1 MMTRLK
7 QWLACLLS
15 VALLVSA
22 LPAGALAEGQGVAS
36 EAVDLSGAFVPQRAG
51 TEYQL
56 DNGDF
61 DLSAELTIDGET
73 PDENTAIHDGTAFN
87 VRLEWALPSG
97 VMYTPE
103 DTFTYTLPDA
113 IPATDSSGPITT
125 SSGTVIGNFVISGRK
140 VSVQYNETFLS
151 QGDRSGWLNING
163 QFNLEDIQTETGSI
177 IIKLPGDVEYEVAVE
192 SEGGLAI
199 EKTATMRVDND
210 AHRVYIDYTLKLTA
224 IRRNTNV
231 EIEDVITAAMNEQSK
246 NGNILRWTLE
256 DVQYSNGCKE
266 LVGFDSAAG
275 NRTASGTIAEM
286 PEGSSVTIQYTIEVN
301 CVGIT
306 TDEATIYSN
315 EATAS
320 SDQTTPVQ
328 AEQHVSVLP
337 VAIGKRGTLGDDGKT
352 ITWEIEVRA
361 GEFDSVVVK
370 ETEFDASLQMADD
383 DTVVTVTRDG
393 GKTETTTLGALKA
406 GYMLNNQPKGA
417 LHKLTFQAT
426 LKDGV
431 TPQGVQNKAAV
442 QAPNVEAQAY
452 VTLAQAT
459 LWKQTVKHDI
469 GKDRIDWK
477 TTFDLTSD
485 VDSVTFEDYIDAAAG
500 ANEELK
506 HALDTDIG
514 SVRLTWAE
522 NATATAQD
530 LSPQISI
537 EDGRIK
543 VTVQNAKAGRYVLY
557 CSTTYV
563 RPMATDTQGE
573 EKLVNHASYDIGSDG
588 KRDGATNAVQAVPL
602 NYISKTASAID
613 GGNVTW
619 TVTFNKEMPVGYRD
633 VTVTDTLPEG
643 LEFVSATFAG
653 KPVTPT
659 VQGRELTFA
668 LTDANLNEAL
678 VIQTQVTDY
687 TQLKESLVLTNT
699 AQLFI
704 GDAAYPPVTAQA
716 TVDPPE
722 VATKEQVYTQNTHPV
737 VEYTITI
744 NPKEIDLI
752 PEGAEQTFT
761 LTDEIGL
768 ALRFE
773 QDTLTVNGSKWSGDV
788 EFAGNTMRIHGLED
802 ETAYVIQYK
811 ARIVL
816 DSGTDFD
823 GAGWNQVDISP
834 IEIPGS
840 NQSSTE
846 LTGEVLE
853 ATAGGESSTLKVSI
867 FKKDDSGDPVQ
878 GATFTLYSYG
888 TGTEP
893 DGSGEEVTRLTS
905 GENGETAQ
913 FEVQFDTIY
922 RFVETGVPAGYEPG
936 DSKLP
941 YFVRPSKGSS
951 TQYGAN
957 VQVLT
962 GYQEYEFEAVNPKLR
977 AGSLSIEKK
986 LAEGAPDN
994 TFTFMVAVDGQPYRV
1009 C

>member
-1 MMTRLK
+1 M
-7 QWLACLLS
+7 
-15 VALLVSA
+15 
-22 LPAGALAEGQGVAS
+22 
-36 EAVDLSGAFVPQRAG
+36 
-51 TEYQL
+51 
-56 DNGDF
+56 
-61 DLSAELTIDGET
+61 
-73 PDENTAIHDGTAFN
+73 
-87 VRLEWALPSG
+87 
-97 VMYTPE
+97 
-103 DTFTYTLPDA
+103 
-113 IPATDSSGPITT
+113 
-125 SSGTVIGNFVISGRK
+125 
-140 VSVQYNETFLS
+140 
-151 QGDRSGWLNING
+151 
-163 QFNLEDIQTETGSI
+163 
-177 IIKLPGDVEYEVAVE
+177 
-192 SEGGLAI
+192 
-199 EKTATMRVDND
+199 
-210 AHRVYIDYTLKLTA
+210 
-224 IRRNTNV
+224 
-231 EIEDVITAAMNEQSK
+231 
-246 NGNILRWTLE
+246 
-256 DVQYSNGCKE
+256 
-266 LVGFDSAAG
+266 
-275 NRTASGTIAEM
+275 
-286 PEGSSVTIQYTIEVN
+286 
-301 CVGIT
+301 
-306 TDEATIYSN
+306 
-315 EATAS
+315 
-320 SDQTTPVQ
+320 
-328 AEQHVSVLP
+328 
-337 VAIGKRGTLGDDGKT
+337 
-352 ITWEIEVRA
+352 
-361 GEFDSVVVK
+361 
-370 ETEFDASLQMADD
+370 
-383 DTVVTVTRDG
+383 
-393 GKTETTTLGALKA
+393 
-406 GYMLNNQPKGA
+406 
-417 LHKLTFQAT
+417 
-426 LKDGV
+426 
-431 TPQGVQNKAAV
+431 
-442 QAPNVEAQAY
+442 
-452 VTLAQAT
+452 
-459 LWKQTVKHDI
+459 
-469 GKDRIDWK
+469 
-477 TTFDLTSD
+477 
-485 VDSVTFEDYIDAAAG
+485 
-500 ANEELK
+500 
-506 HALDTDIG
+506 
-514 SVRLTWAE
+514 
-522 NATATAQD
+522 
-530 LSPQISI
+530 
-537 EDGRIK
+537 
-543 VTVQNAKAGRYVLY
+543 
-557 CSTTYV
+557 
-563 RPMATDTQGE
+563 
-573 EKLVNHASYDIGSDG
+573 
-588 KRDGATNAVQAVPL
+588 
-602 NYISKTASAID
+602 
-613 GGNVTW
+613 
-619 TVTFNKEMPVGYRD
+619 
-633 VTVTDTLPEG
+633 
-643 LEFVSATFAG
+643 
-653 KPVTPT
+653 
-659 VQGRELTFA
+659 
-668 LTDANLNEAL
+668 NEAL

-761 LTDEIGL
+761 LTDEIGP

-994 TFTFMVAVDGQPYRV
+994 TFTFMVAVDG
-1009 C
+1009 